1 MDNEDD
7 ELIKAYILAKNNN
20 SRSNERSNETDTL
33 DTSFSTLVWK
43 ASSAA
48 SHLDAVALDAQ
59 SLCSSLSRLH
69 VSAEASVRRVREL
82 DSRRAA
88 LQLVL
93 DRTEDLIDL
102 RSCLS
107 TLRELSTRGGS
118 IATGSE
124 GIENIALQLKRF
136 KSIEKTLEVPESDV
150 TIARNAETTL
160 LEQVVRDFDA
170 ALERQ
175 KEGSVHNVTGTDNH
189 LQSVPVII
197 TKCCQLMS
205 LLGRSDLG
213 VERYVAYI
221 SASLDA
227 ECMVDLRFAASTGLN
242 GRLMA
247 LNVASSL
254 FGRAASALDVAGS
267 FASEH
272 FRFDAGP
279 ANVLVTIHSSA
290 DKHTSRVILS
300 FARCLR
306 MLAALEAREHVLS
319 ASSSSVF
326 DTDIN
331 SQSQSQTTVLSAVQA
346 SRFLQDIED
355 STIAA
360 PFAAATGESHSS
372 ILSEFSTPAGFE
384 TFLDE
389 LALLLQRCASYWRLV
404 LSRAAQLDAENTS
417 SLQTSVESRIRSHH
431 QLIDSVHELGG
442 KFSALEAAFVQGGV
456 QKAIALDEIMEEGV
470 AGASMDLMDGRLPVA
485 PVPISSSNSMSS
497 HSDSLSLTSSS
508 LVSPKVS
515 RPASL
520 LSPNV
525 GSSGMDAAGA
535 YSPGGGALCSTLVE
549 DAFFVFQ
556 KSSSRAFATGS
567 AECVS
572 AVINTVVFS
581 LNERIA
587 TELDA
592 SFRVAVADGNAE
604 VAKVVQTLDKTQ
616 ADRIQ
621 QQRAHI
627 LVSSPMRLSSNYIET
642 YQNLEEGHHNGSRG
656 GSLAF
661 SSSGINTNFMS
672 PGGATGNG
680 GGGGGSLK
688 EPSVNPVSAERRA
701 IARLTEETAA
711 CALALNNMQ
720 LAAECTV
727 RMFAY
732 LETEASATFQDVKEL
747 SKVRASIS
755 GLNDSISTFRASLE
769 AGVSSLCTRL
779 TLRVRSSLNVFEG
792 ASSLIRYELTEAS
805 LSGGPEAISSAAF
818 QTEFLPSLAAILAP
832 LQYALTPSLAVSVV
846 TKIASYVAKQIE
858 PRVRRKRFNQV
869 GAIQFEADIR
879 SLISFFAARSSRRA
893 VRDRF
898 ARLQLMA
905 QLLTLEDVS
914 DATDF
919 MRSSSGELGN
929 DEARAILALR
939 VDLSPEA
946 ITNLIL

>member
-1 MDNEDD
+1 MFDNDND
-7 ELIKAYILAKNNN
+7 ELLTAYITAVQKAKLA
-20 SRSNERSNETDTL
+20 DTGGIKKEN
-33 DTSFSTLVWK
+33 DDHSGFSTLVWK

-93 DRTEDLIDL
+93 DRSEDLIDL

-107 TLRELSTRGGS
+107 TLRELSSRGGS
-118 IATGSE
+118 ISTGSE
-124 GIENIALQLKRF
+124 GIENIALQLRRF
-136 KSIEKTLEVPESDV
+136 KAIEKTLEVPESDV
-150 TIARNAETTL
+150 AIARHAETSL
-160 LEQVVRDFDA
+160 LERVVRDFDA
-170 ALERQ
+170 ALDRQ
-175 KEGSVHNVTGTDNH
+175 KEGSANNQTISDNG

-197 TKCCQLMS
+197 TKCCQVMS

-221 SASLDA
+221 SECLDS
-227 ECMVDLRFAASTGLN
+227 ECMVDLRFAASAGLN

-254 FGRAASALDVAGS
+254 FGRAANALDAAGS

-272 FRFDAGP
+272 FRFDSGP

-319 ASSSSVF
+319 STSSVF
-326 DTDIN
+326 DADVLT
-331 SQSQSQTTVLSAVQA
+331 SPSASSAPTLSAAQA
-346 SRFLQDIED
+346 SRFLRDVED
-355 STIAA
+355 ASIAA
-360 PFAAATGESHSS
+360 PFAAAQGESHAE

-389 LALLLQRCASYWRLV
+389 LALLMQRCASYWRLV
-404 LSRAAQLDAENTS
+404 VGRAALLDAESTPS
-417 SLQTSVESRIRSHH
+417 QDKDHQTVEARVRSNH
-431 QLIDSVHELGG
+431 QLVDAVHELGG

-485 PVPISSSNSMSS
+485 PVPLLSSSGPSF
-497 HSDSLSLTSSS
+497 SSS
-508 LVSPKVS
+508 TVSLLSPKGS
-515 RPASL
+515 RSTSL
-520 LSPNV
+520 LSPNA

-604 VAKVVQTLDKTQ
+604 VAKVVQTLEKSQ

-627 LVSSPMRLSSNYIET
+627 MVSSPMRLSSNYIET
-642 YQNLEEGHHNGSRG
+642 YQNLEEGHAITRG
-656 GSLAF
+656 GALAF
-661 SSSGINTNFMS
+661 SSSGVNSHSFMS
-672 PGGATGNG
+672 PGGNAS
-680 GGGGGSLK
+680 GSGSMK
-688 EPSVNPVSAERRA
+688 ETSINPVSAERRA
-701 IARLTEETAA
+701 VARLTEETAA

-727 RMFAY
+727 RMFSY
-732 LETEASATFQDVKEL
+732 LESEAVATFQDGKEL

-755 GLNDSISTFRASLE
+755 GLTDSISTLRASLE
-769 AGVSSLCTRL
+769 AGVSALCTRL

-805 LSGGPEAISSAAF
+805 LSGGPESGSSAAF
-818 QTEFLPSLAAILAP
+818 QSEFLPSLAAILAP

-846 TKIASYVAKQIE
+846 TKVASYVAKQIE

-879 SLISFFAARSSRRA
+879 SLASFFAARSSRRA

-905 QLLTLEDVS
+905 QLLTLDDLS
-914 DATDF
+914 DATDV
-919 MRSSSGELGN
+919 MRSSGGELGH

-939 VDLSPEA
+939 VDFPPDA
-946 ITNLIL
+946 IANLQL